1 MDDLLSGVVEH
12 DLNPFFLFEKSGKAA
27 FLNQSAELLL
37 GYASVDS
44 FFRLAARYASA
55 ECAMH
60 FEPLSFRSFRFYALM
75 AGNESALTNGAS
87 DENASVSRASVNGA
101 SDESASVNRA
111 SANGASDENAPDEN
125 ASAHGAA
132 DADTQRIWLRL
143 YLAPIDSNGETFS
156 LNELE
161 AANIYAI
168 LDANIAQFKSHC
180 RCEVEAVYDPTLP
193 AVKLK
198 QNEFSQLVGKS
209 LRGFAPAAIS
219 VTLSL
224 VTGEAKV
231 ILGRRFPLAKLVI
244 RGEKRSDTFDHTIS
258 AIAQSMWIATD
269 FGDQYITL
277 EIPLVG

>member
-87 DENASVSRASVNGA
+87 DEGASVS
-101 SDESASVNRA
+101 RA

-125 ASAHGAA
+125 ASAHGAESA
-132 DADTQRIWLRL
+132 GTQRIWLRL

-180 RCEVEAVYDPTLP
+180 YCEVEAVYDPTLP

-219 VTLSL
+219 VSLSL